1 MTREV
6 GRKSRLF
13 RGCDACLEGK
23 LKPPPDPESK
33 HAPLPDVG
41 HTMYADMISCK
52 RPTLGGNSLVLI
64 MKDEKS
70 GGVFHSA
77 AKRMNAQ
84 SIEEA
89 AIKAVCG

>member
-1 MTREV
+1 MN
-6 GRKSRLF
+6 
-13 RGCDACLEGK
+13 
-23 LKPPPDPESK
+23 
-33 HAPLPDVG
+33 
-41 HTMYADMISCK
+41 ADMISCK

-89 AIKAVCG
+89 AMKAVCG